1 MSDVVLREIES
12 LGCAVLA
19 GESMENHTT
28 FKIGGPADY
37 LVSVT
42 NNEQLSGLSEYVKA
56 NGLTLRIIGNGSNLL
71 VSDGG
76 LRGVTAKLDGD
87 FLGMLPL
94 SQATSPSGRGTD
106 AAANVGAITNRPQE
120 TLPPQEATIC
130 VGAGAALSAACNFA
144 LGHSLTGME
153 FAFGIPGTVGGA
165 VYMNAGAYGGEMK
178 NIVTSVEC
186 FSRED
191 NKIITISGKECD
203 FLYRHSAFM
212 HNGLIILRA
221 FIQLSHGD
229 PNEIRAEM
237 ERIFGLR
244 RDKQPLEYPSAGSV
258 FRRPP
263 GYFAGTLIEQGGLKG
278 ARIGGAQVSEK
289 HAGFIVNKGG
299 ATCRDVLDLIAHVQR
314 TVKDNSGVDLE
325 CEIKAI

>member
-12 LGCAVLA
+12 LGCDVKA
-19 GESMENHTT
+19 GEPMENHTT

-76 LRGVTAKLDGD
+76 LRGVTAKLDGEFAAVAFED
-87 FLGMLPL
+87 RGEPCPYD
-94 SQATSPSGRGTD
+94 AT
-106 AAANVGAITNRPQE
+106 VGAITNRPQE
-120 TLPPQEATIC
+120 TPNRPQEATIC
-130 VGAGAALSAACNFA
+130 AGAGAALSAACNFA
-144 LGHSLTGME
+144 LGNSLTGME

-191 NKIITISGKECD
+191 NKIITIPGKECD
-203 FLYRHSAFM
+203 FSYRHSAFM

-221 FIQLSHGD
+221 FVQLSHGEQ
-229 PNEIRAEM
+229 NEIRAEM

-263 GYFAGTLIEQGGLKG
+263 GYFAGTLIEQSGLKG
-278 ARIGGAQVSEK
+278 AQIGGAQVSEK
-289 HAGFIVNKGG
+289 HAGFIINKGG
-299 ATCRDVLDLIAHVQR
+299 ATCRDVLNLIAHVQR
-314 TVKDNSGVDLE
+314 VVKDNSGVDLE
-325 CEIKAI
+325 CEIKAIE